1 LTLLVFA
8 CIIGKENAKK
18 RKGRALA
25 EELLLAELF
34 TVYAGALTE
43 KRREIA
49 TQHFVLDYSLG
60 EIAENTGMTRQAV
73 SDALKKTKQQL
84 FALEQQLKLYEKTRA
99 MRSACAVLSENHPAR
114 EILLSALED

>member
-1 LTLLVFA
+1 M
-8 CIIGKENAKK
+8 
-18 RKGRALA
+18 A
-25 EELLLAELF
+25 EEVLIAELF

-60 EIAENTGMTRQAV
+60 EIAENTGMSRQAV

-84 FALEQQLKLYEKTRA
+84 FSLEEQLKLYEKTRA
-99 MRSACAVLSENHPAR
+99 MRTACGYLSQGEGERAR
-114 EILLSALED
+114 EVLLAALED